1 MLKFCGSAVTGRLL
15 LEHLRLPLAGNLWM
29 FEHIHRAK
37 DGVELS
43 YREML
48 ELSVIYCTR

>member
-1 MLKFCGSAVTGRLL
+1 VLNFCGSAVTVKLL
-15 LEHLRLPLAGNLWM
+15 LEHLRLRLAGNLWM
-29 FEHIHRAK
+29 FEHIRRAK

-48 ELSVIYCTR
+48 ELSVIYCT